1 MSKNINPRCPLAD
14 ECERRSCE
22 YVRHELDCIYYETNG
37 IDDNA
42 IPDQEGRREQRNR
55 QRDRE
60 LENQLM
66 DAMRNDPTE
75 CEDISVPVEPERT
88 ADTVALEIRTLQRQ
102 AQGVLL
108 SYAIE
113 IGRRLEEAKGMLPHG
128 EWGSWLK
135 RELDYSQSTAQ
146 NFMRVFRE
154 YGDDQM
160 SLFGGVA
167 KSQTF
172 GNLTYSKALKLL
184 AIPDEEERERF
195 VETHDVDNMS
205 TRELEKTIK
214 ELNETK
220 KELAKAKN
228 HEQMIAAELALK
240 EEDFQKKIKELENKA
255 ESQQS
260 AVDATKKQRDE
271 VAEALAKA
279 QKELNELRTKPIEA
293 AVMDQEALD
302 KIRAEA
308 VEEASE
314 KIAELQEQM
323 VQIEKRKAEAEEQ
336 LKRAR
341 VDAQHELDALREEAA
356 REKARAE
363 KAEKTAKAAANH
375 NMEQFALLFQQ
386 TQDNVNRMVESMA
399 HESEENRQKMRNALS
414 ALASAIGQVAQ

>member
-14 ECERRSCE
+14 ECERKKCE

-37 IDDNA
+37 IEDNT
-42 IPDQEGRREQRNR
+42 IPDQEEKRRSRDR
-55 QRDRE
+55 QRE
-60 LENQLM
+60 EKFLM
-66 DAMRNDPTE
+66 DAMRNEPAE
-75 CEDISVPVEPERT
+75 CEDLSAQVEPERT

-128 EWGSWLK
+128 EWGDWLK

-146 NFMRVFRE
+146 NLMRVFRE

-160 SLFGGVA
+160 SLFGAAA
-167 KSQTF
+167 KSQAL
-172 GNLTYSKALKLL
+172 GNLTYTKALKLL
-184 AIPDEEERERF
+184 AIPDEVEREQF
-195 VETHDVDNMS
+195 VETHDVDSMS

-220 KELAKAKN
+220 KALAQAED
-228 HEQMIAAELALK
+228 HEQLMAAELALK
-240 EEDFQKKIKELENKA
+240 EENLQKKIKELENKT
-255 ESQQS
+255 ESQQA
-260 AVDATKKQRDE
+260 AVDTARKQRDK
-271 VAEALAKA
+271 VAEELEKA
-279 QKELNELRTKPIEA
+279 REELNELRSKPIEA

-323 VQIEKRKAEAEEQ
+323 SKIEKRKAEAEEQ
-336 LKRAR
+336 LKKVHA
-341 VDAQHELDALREEAA
+341 DAQQEIDALRKEAA
-356 REKARAE
+356 REKERAE
-363 KAEKTAKAAANH
+363 KAEKTAKVAANR
-375 NMEQFALLFQQ
+375 NMEQFSILFQQ

-414 ALASAIGQVAQ
+414 ALASAIGQTAQQ